1 MQTFFLSPTDPEE
14 IELIIKSLSTN
25 KSTGPANISKS
36 ICKIFKL
43 KLKTPLSNLVNLF
56 FECRAFPEILK
67 IASVTP
73 IYKRDDFLISNDCW
87 PIFLLSNISKITEKK
102 FLNDYAFQIRSEK
115 HLIKSYLHVA
125 SILTYKKHLTQW
137 IIQFYLTNSTTT
149 VWKESLMTDL
159 KVFWQTKSTSL
170 K

>member
-14 IELIIKSLSTN
+14 TEMIIKSLSTN
-25 KSTGPANISKS
+25 KSTGPSNISTI
-36 ICKIFKL
+36 ICTMFKL
-43 KLKTPLSNLVNLF
+43 KLKTQLSNLVNSF

-67 IASVTP
+67 IASVTS
-73 IYKRDDFLISNDCW
+73 IYKRDDFLIRNNCW
-87 PIFLLSNISKITEKK
+87 SISLLSNISKIAEKM
-102 FLNDYAFQIRSEK
+102 FLNAYAFQIRPEK
-115 HLIKSYLHVA
+115 HLSKSYLHVA

-149 VWKESLMTDL
+149 VWKESLMTDV
-159 KVFWQTKSTSL
+159 KVFWQSKSTSL